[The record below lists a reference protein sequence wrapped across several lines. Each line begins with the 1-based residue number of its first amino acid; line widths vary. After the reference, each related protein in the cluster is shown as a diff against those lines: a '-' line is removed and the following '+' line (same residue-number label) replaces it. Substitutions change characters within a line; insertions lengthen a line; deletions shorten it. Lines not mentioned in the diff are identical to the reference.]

1 MAYVVGRAGRR
12 WEIRESVHTPAGPRA
27 RSLAT
32 FETLDDGA
40 IDRAR
45 RAATRP
51 IDQNQVRA
59 AARRVGAPV
68 AEAASD
74 AAARTLLAE
83 LAAGRAP
90 SPALRRLLINR
101 LVAAGPM
108 PELSGDDGIAD
119 WAGAS
124 PADRGAALHDLLELA
139 DRLPAPR
146 RGRLQYPRLAPP
158 RSSDG

>member
-27 RSLAT
+27 RTLAT
-32 FETLDDGA
+32 FETLDDA
-40 IDRAR
+40 AVERAR

-51 IDQNQVRA
+51 LDRNQVRA

-68 AEAASD
+68 AEAAVD
-74 AAARTLLAE
+74 GAARRLLAE
-83 LAAGRAP
+83 LSAGRAP
-90 SPALRRLLINR
+90 GPALRRLLVNR
-101 LVAAGPM
+101 LAAAGPM
-108 PELSGDDGIAD
+108 PELPGGDGIAD

-124 PADRGAALHDLLELA
+124 AAERAAALHDLLALA

-146 RGRLQYPRLAPP
+146 RGPLQYPRLA
-158 RSSDG
+158 SAHSTDG